1 MAKVYVK
8 DDLEKS
14 LKQFKAQVS
23 SENILKEY
31 IDHTQFT
38 SKSELNRIRKK
49 KERRRALR
57 KLHKIKQL
65 ERLL

>member
-14 LKQFKAQVS
+14 LKQFKAQVN

-31 IDHTQFT
+31 VDRTQFT

-49 KERRRALR
+49 KERRKALR

-65 ERLL
+65 EKLL